1 MIKFLTT
8 SLLITFAVA
17 SAQIHAEDNNSAY
30 IREQVK
36 QTLAGAAQNQNRID
50 QSEIVDLVNNSNAN
64 AKRFNADAVSINN
77 NAQNYLKSQQ
87 ARNVQQWAIETNQG
101 LQAKPEYKQNTK
113 YGIEAC
119 KEAARKIGMPMKCGN
134 VN

>member
-17 SAQIHAEDNNSAY
+17 SAQIHAEDNNAAY

-101 LQAKPEYKQNTK
+101 LHAKPEYKQNTK

-119 KEAARKIGMPMKCGN
+119 KEAARKIGMPMECGN
-134 VN
+134 GN

>member
-1 MIKFLTT
+1 MTL
-8 SLLITFAVA
+8 AVA
-17 SAQIHAEDNNSAY
+17 SAHAEDANVAY

-77 NAQNYLKSQQ
+77 NAQNYLKANRRVMFS
-87 ARNVQQWAIETNQG
+87 NG
-101 LQAKPEYKQNTK
+101 P
-113 YGIEAC
+113 
-119 KEAARKIGMPMKCGN
+119 
-134 VN
+134 

>member
-8 SLLITFAVA
+8 SLLLTLAVA
-17 SAQIHAEDNNSAY
+17 SAHAEDANVAY

-36 QTLAGAAQNQNRID
+36 QTLAGAVQNQNRID